1 MSVPKLV
8 RLYQNQLYFS
18 VWLHLKTNEIKSCSI
33 IISTNIFFQIKFFN
47 DPVVCTLQMLDT
59 LEQKDPI
66 HRAEVHC
73 QLAQF
78 LPDIPKVCTHHT
90 LKKTEQIMYHLKD
103 NM

>member
-1 MSVPKLV
+1 MAAFENKRNKKL
-8 RLYQNQLYFS
+8 LNYNLNKHI
-18 VWLHLKTNEIKSCSI
+18 L
-33 IISTNIFFQIKFFN
+33 QIKFFN

-90 LKKTEQIMYHLKD
+90 LKKKTEQIMYHFKD

>member
-1 MSVPKLV
+1 
-8 RLYQNQLYFS
+8 
-18 VWLHLKTNEIKSCSI
+18 
-33 IISTNIFFQIKFFN
+33 
-47 DPVVCTLQMLDT
+47 MLDT